1 MVTLMAFVAGG
12 FGVLG
17 WLLIGLFYGWALF
30 AYLHYRNGRQEE
42 LWQVLSA
49 AVETQA
55 PLPQALRAYLRDR
68 PRGLGRKVW
77 SAVLLF
83 FIFPGYY
90 WIWHIWNNFDRK
102 VRRLSFLLEEG
113 LALSEALELTPGVA
127 KRETILAAAV
137 GEETGQTALCLKQA
151 ARRLPTTAWIELVPR
166 LLYPLALMLYLTAA
180 LSFWMTVILPKMQKI
195 YRDFN
200 CQLPWLTREVASTGP
215 VVVLGLW
222 LFTILQILLVVLQLV
237 SSTVRW
243 YFPVLGWAYR
253 RDWQGRVLRLLSVL
267 LETGRPVLSSVELLR
282 NAGAV
287 PPTVA
292 RRLEAVGEDLEQG
305 QPLGPS
311 LHKQGLLPTALLP
324 LVQSAERSQNLP
336 RVLGELGEHLSQQPI
351 RFLRRLS
358 QMVALV
364 LVVLMGGLVALV
376 ATSMFL
382 PLVGIMEALSE

>member
-1 MVTLMAFVAGG
+1 M
-12 FGVLG
+12 
-17 WLLIGLFYGWALF
+17 
-30 AYLHYRNGRQEE
+30 
-42 LWQVLSA
+42 
-49 AVETQA
+49 
-55 PLPQALRAYLRDR
+55 
-68 PRGLGRKVW
+68 
-77 SAVLLF
+77 
-83 FIFPGYY
+83 
-90 WIWHIWNNFDRK
+90 
-102 VRRLSFLLEEG
+102 
-113 LALSEALELTPGVA
+113 
-127 KRETILAAAV
+127 
-137 GEETGQTALCLKQA
+137 
-151 ARRLPTTAWIELVPR
+151 PTTAWIELVPR

-180 LSFWMTVILPKMQKI
+180 LSFWMTFILPKMQKI
-195 YRDFN
+195 YRDFGT
-200 CQLPWLTREVASTGP
+200 QLPWLTREVASTGP

-222 LFTILQILLVVLQLV
+222 LFTALQILLVVLQLV
-237 SSTVRW
+237 SSTIRW

-311 LHKQGLLPTALLP
+311 LHKQGLLPAALLP
-324 LVQSAERSQNLP
+324 LVQSAERSQSLP

-358 QMVALV
+358 QGVALALV
-364 LVVLMGGLVALV
+364 LLMGALVALV